1 MTRLFV
7 EQMPDSFNW
16 VIQHHPR
23 ASESAHLANPFPHV
37 FPVAVGRAF
46 LAGSLLLTILA
57 CGESLVGIFF
67 KPTALLAKASV
78 ALFPAAV
85 QLYHHGYCMLLSFY
99 PSHWHQMI

>member
-1 MTRLFV
+1 
-7 EQMPDSFNW
+7 MPDSFNW

-23 ASESAHLANPFPHV
+23 ASESHHLANPFPHV

-57 CGESLVGIFF
+57 CGESFVSVFF
-67 KPTALLAKASV
+67 KLAALFAKASV

-85 QLYHHGYCMLLSFY
+85 KPYHQGHRMLLSFY
-99 PSHWHQMI
+99 PSHRLQII